1 MKLADVRRFA
11 LGLSDVTEEP
21 HHEYSSFRVQG
32 KIFVTV
38 PPHGEHIHVFV
49 NETSREQALAL
60 YPKFIEKL
68 FWSGKVRGIR
78 IQLAA
83 ATPEAVRTLIRSAWV
98 TKAPASLTRRSKA

>member
-11 LGLSDVTEEP
+11 FELPDVTEEP

-38 PPHGEHIHVFV
+38 PSLSEHIHVFV

-60 YPKFIEKL
+60 YPSFIEKL
-68 FWSGKVRGIR
+68 FWGGKIRGIR

-83 ATPEAVRTLIRSAWV
+83 ATPDVVKTLVRSAWAN
-98 TKAPASLTRRSKA
+98 KAPASLTRRNEA

>member
-11 LGLSDVTEEP
+11 LGLPDVTEEP

-49 NETSREQALAL
+49 NETSREHALAL
-60 YPKFIEKL
+60 FPQFIEKL
-68 FWSGKVRGIR
+68 LWGGKVRGIR

-83 ATPEAVRTLIRSAWV
+83 ATPDAVRTLVRSAWIN
-98 TKAPASLTRRSKA
+98 KAPPSLTQRGEA